1 MLYLYLSYT
10 FAMQTK
16 LVPWAVIIAISNQIE
31 KKLYKILGENNTRKK
46 SVILLL
52 LAFEANSEQILPK

>member
-1 MLYLYLSYT
+1 MLIDNFKMLYLYLSYT

-31 KKLYKILGENNTRKK
+31 NYFFLKLRKRRKIVQEKKCDSISL
-46 SVILLL
+46 
-52 LAFEANSEQILPK
+52 

>member
-1 MLYLYLSYT
+1 MLIDNFKMLYLYLSYT

-31 KKLYKILGENNTRKK
+31 NYFFYKTLGGK
-46 SVILLL
+46 
-52 LAFEANSEQILPK
+52 